1 MELPM
6 NRKRFLLIAPLLAAS
21 CSLIAT
27 WGTPAVAT
35 TATSDTPPNPFFG
48 PTSCSSGAV
57 ASGSYV
63 RLTIAGNCS
72 ISAGKVVVLTDLAI
86 QDGASL
92 DAITP
97 QQLVVKGNAT
107 VGRGAVFGFGCG
119 PASTPK
125 CSTPPDDRIRGTLTA
140 VNPLAVIVHSSRI
153 FGAVLITGGGGGVNC
168 TPIPLLGAM
177 SPAFTAFED
186 SQLNGGLSVDSMR
199 SCWFGVIRNMAGN
212 NVSVTNNTFADHDAN
227 EIVNNFILGNLACFN
242 NSPHAQIGDSMG
254 GPNTVTGFKQGECAG
269 L

>member
-1 MELPM
+1 M
-6 NRKRFLLIAPLLAAS
+6 NRRRLLLIAPLLGVI
-21 CSLIAT
+21 CSLVAT

-35 TATSDTPPNPFFG
+35 IATPDAPPSPFFG
-48 PTSCSSGAV
+48 PTTCLAGAV
-57 ASGSYV
+57 APGSYV

-72 ISAGKVVVLTDLAI
+72 ISAGKVVVLTNLII
-86 QDGASL
+86 QNGASL
-92 DAITP
+92 NAITP

-107 VGRGAVFGFGCG
+107 VGRGAVFGLGCG

-125 CSTPPDDRIRGTLTA
+125 CSTPPDERIRGTLTA

-153 FGAVLITGGGGGVNC
+153 FGAVSVTGGGGGVSC
-168 TPIPLLGAM
+168 TPVPLLGTM
-177 SPAFTAFED
+177 SPVFTTFED

-212 NVSVTNNTFADHDAN
+212 NISVTNNIFGSTDAN
-227 EIVNNFILGNLACFN
+227 EIVNNTVFGNLSCFN